1 MDFDDHL
8 TSAARLSIIA
18 ALARGD
24 ILTFTQLREASGLAD
39 GNLHVQTQ
47 KLADAGYVE
56 TLKVKR
62 GKRHLTN
69 FRITQKGLE
78 AVKLHI
84 RKLER
89 ILDNRIV
96 IIKPRRPSGQG
107 DGSQVWRE
115 QRSE

>member
-1 MDFDDHL
+1 MDFDDQL
-8 TSAARLSIIA
+8 TSAPRLSIIA
-18 ALARGD
+18 ALIPGD
-24 ILTFTQLREASGLAD
+24 TLTFTQLKEVSGLAD

-47 KLADAGYVE
+47 KLAEAGYIE
-56 TLKVKR
+56 ALKVKR

-89 ILDNRIV
+89 LLDGRIV
-96 IIKPRRPSGQG
+96 VVKPRRPAGRG
-107 DGSQVWRE
+107 DSSQVW
-115 QRSE
+115 SE

>member
-1 MDFDDHL
+1 MNFDDQL

-18 ALARGD
+18 ALIPGE
-24 ILTFTQLREASGLAD
+24 ILTFTQLKKVSELAD

-47 KLADAGYVE
+47 KLAEAGYIE
-56 TLKVKR
+56 ALKVKH
-62 GKRHLTN
+62 GKRHLTK

-89 ILDNRIV
+89 ILDKRIV
-96 IIKPRRPSGQG
+96 VVRPRRPSGQG
-107 DGSQVWRE
+107 DGSQVW
-115 QRSE
+115 SE